1 MDSENKWVHSSN
13 FWIDLLRDEIL
24 LAEINREQGRSFFL
38 HLADLGIFEWMD
50 EELWMLISYESVKT
64 PSALKSFIEK
74 RLAEVA
80 QTEKGFAI
88 DYFIPG
94 ASKSPKPVSEL
105 TKKETDSGSQSKKE
119 IFGSSDKSR
128 PAKTSD
134 PSTLQIVKKYGRQIQ
149 SFMDLE
155 QDMVG
160 RLIGKHTT
168 KSDARR
174 IFNFILGKMKV
185 KAQPRPWEQLS
196 RRRHK

>member
-119 IFGSSDKSR
+119 IFGSSDKSL

>member
-1 MDSENKWVHSSN
+1 MDPENKWVHSSN
-13 FWIDLLRDEIL
+13 FWIDLLKDEIL
-24 LAEINREQGRSFFL
+24 LKEINQDQGRAFFL
-38 HLADLGIFEWMD
+38 HLADLKIFEGM
-50 EELWMLISYESVKT
+50 EGELWGLNSCESIKN
-64 PSALKSFIEK
+64 PEALKSFIEK

-88 DYFIPG
+88 DYFLSG
-94 ASKSPKPVSEL
+94 TSKEPKAGLEINPKKSDSEPRL
-105 TKKETDSGSQSKKE
+105 IKESLPAP
-119 IFGSSDKSR
+119 DKNL
-128 PAKTSD
+128 PAKSSD

-155 QDMVG
+155 KDMVG
-160 RLIGKHTT
+160 RLIGEHTT

-185 KAQPRPWEQLS
+185 KTEPRPWEQLS